1 MPGRGPACR
10 VEGRRAAHL
19 FVLLLACYLTLDFA
33 DPSMPGALNFDV
45 DLNKDVVLTN
55 IPTKHDEPKQHMLA
69 LPACVASVVEQLNI
83 IPRPSLL
90 APRWAVPGWLV
101 KLSQSRSPGHET
113 SPTTEDD

>member
-1 MPGRGPACR
+1 MLRRGPACR
-10 VEGRRAAHL
+10 PERRGAARL
-19 FVLLLACYLTLDFA
+19 FVLLLACYLSLDFA
-33 DPSMPGALNFDV
+33 DPTMPGALNFDV

-55 IPTKHDEPKQHMLA
+55 IPTKHDEPKQHLLA
-69 LPACVASVVEQLNI
+69 LPACMASVIEQLSV

-101 KLSQSRSPGHET
+101 KLSQSRSPGDET